1 MHLALVPE
9 EYISKKFMRSIVLGA
24 EYFGRLQG
32 AVIWRNVRLFDEFP
46 QHEGRMIS
54 QARRLFV
61 REWMRR
67 YQIRPIDPK
76 ERIACHK
83 ILTGAAQ
90 GNRVGGQRGHGKRS
104 DEGNLEARQAKK
116 VKVKVLKS

>member
-1 MHLALVPE
+1 VHLALVPE
-9 EYISKKFMRSIVLGA
+9 EYISKDFMRSIVLGA

-32 AVIWRNVRLFDEFP
+32 AVMSRNMRLFDEFP
-46 QHEGRMIS
+46 QHEGRLIS
-54 QARRLFV
+54 QARKLFV

-67 YQIRPIDPK
+67 YQIGPIDPK
-76 ERIACHK
+76 GRIVCHK
-83 ILTGAAQ
+83 TLTGAAQ
-90 GNRVGGQRGHGKRS
+90 GNRVGGQRGHGKRI